1 MKIKYILFT
10 SYSAASVAAFTH
22 SLIVRTKSRSYT
34 RFETSQNVF
43 LCPQMLLAQL
53 IHSINCD
60 EHDGQGSHVIN
71 HEMSSLVVPR

>member
-1 MKIKYILFT
+1 MLNRPLRELST
-10 SYSAASVAAFTH
+10 TAT
-22 SLIVRTKSRSYT
+22 SRSYT